1 MLLREVRV
9 RLENADFDELL
20 VGCEDLEAVKRQID
34 EARSMTGVGERGRLG
49 SASSAS
55 TATNAMTNAGSG
67 RTLGIITVP
76 ASNGSALTVIAP
88 AATRAARRSSH
99 AVSNTTNAHGSEYMS
114 ACAPIW
120 VRRLLTSWPITIGTS
135 TATPTA
141 STAVRAM
148 RCGPV
153 RAGRDAND
161 RGPDAT

>member
-76 ASNGSALTVIAP
+76 AS
-88 AATRAARRSSH
+88 
-99 AVSNTTNAHGSEYMS
+99 M
-114 ACAPIW
+114 
-120 VRRLLTSWPITIGTS
+120 
-135 TATPTA
+135 
-141 STAVRAM
+141 AVR
-148 RCGPV
+148 
-153 RAGRDAND
+153 
-161 RGPDAT
+161 